1 MSIRPEAAIV
11 RRAGKVPRRD
21 WIKNQ
26 MHIWQGRY
34 VIGQLL
40 EPARPCS
47 FGGGD
52 LHTRVDSR
60 LRSKIFLPV
69 FRSEKIR
76 KCVKRKRKKEK
87 ESQGR
92 RETTASLVFT
102 KIFHYT
108 REYASPP
115 FSFFSSFVR
124 ILGHR

>member
-47 FGGGD
+47 FGGGSAY
-52 LHTRVDSR
+52 TRRQSSPFENISPGVSIGEN
-60 LRSKIFLPV
+60 LKMC
-69 FRSEKIR
+69 K
-76 KCVKRKRKKEK
+76 KKKEK
-87 ESQGR
+87 RKGIPRKEGNHGFFGIY
-92 RETTASLVFT
+92 EDFSL
-102 KIFHYT
+102 
-108 REYASPP
+108 YA
-115 FSFFSSFVR
+115 
-124 ILGHR
+124 